1 MGGPLARGA
10 VGMGVSAAVWAAVVL
25 GPTSLSR
32 ETPPELPP
40 EADGLP
46 PPLVENFRQIDER
59 LAHRVP
65 ELAVD
70 DRGRLAATIVREAE
84 EAALDPL
91 LVLAVIEVESRF
103 DAEARSQAG
112 AMGLMQLREPTLRG
126 ELRRHGLEGDLHDPV
141 TNVRAGIRYLRRLMN
156 AFPGEDV
163 ALMAYNAGPN
173 RILGYLRDGEI
184 PDRFHVYPRRVKA
197 VLRRLQRDAA
207 SSSASRLAAARLAA
221 ARQASAEPAAAGPF
235 PD

>member
-1 MGGPLARGA
+1 MGGQLVRGA

-25 GPTSLSR
+25 SPTSLSR

-46 PPLVENFRQIDER
+46 QPLAESFRQIDDR
-59 LAHRVP
+59 LASRAP

-70 DRGRLAATIVREAE
+70 DRGHLAATIVREAE

-103 DAEARSQAG
+103 DAEARSEAG
-112 AMGLMQLREPTLRG
+112 AMGLMQLRERTLRG
-126 ELRRHGLEGDLHDPV
+126 ELRRHGLEGDPHDPV

-156 AFPGEDV
+156 EFPGEDV

-207 SSSASRLAAARLAA
+207 SSSAARLAAARLAA
-221 ARQASAEPAAAGPF
+221 ARQESVEPAAAGPL